1 MTNIKVS
8 PQDIKPLHH
17 TPPGHLFWT
26 PSGHTSLYITLWT
39 QPDVGYP
46 LRTLPLNPLWTHLD
60 VGHPPRTLPLN
71 PLWTHLDVGHPPRT
85 LPLNPLWTHLDVG
98 HPPRT
103 LPLNH
108 LWTHLTAIEHPP
120 RTLPL
125 DPLWTTYLVIS
136 RGVRLFYGIA
146 QCMYSVHVHVSA
158 VSIVWLV
165 RTFV

>member
-17 TPPGHLFWT
+17 TPSRTFILDPLWT
-26 PSGHTSLYITLWT
+26 HVCTLPLNPLWT

-71 PLWTHLDVGHPPRT
+71 PLWTHHDVGHPLEHTHPDT
-85 LPLNPLWTHLDVG
+85 SHCVTPLGHCQHCHWT
-98 HPPRT
+98 P
-103 LPLNH
+103 

-125 DPLWTTYLVIS
+125 DPLWTTFLVIS
-136 RGVRLFYGIA
+136 RGVQLFYGIA
-146 QCMYSVHVHVSA
+146 QS
-158 VSIVWLV
+158 
-165 RTFV
+165 